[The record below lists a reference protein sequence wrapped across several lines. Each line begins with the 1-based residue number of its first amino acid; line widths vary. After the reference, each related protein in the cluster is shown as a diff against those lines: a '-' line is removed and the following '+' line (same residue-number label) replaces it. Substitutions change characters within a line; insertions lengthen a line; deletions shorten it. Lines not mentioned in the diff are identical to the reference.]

1 MALISRLYSQFI
13 DLLRILSGVVV
24 FIIFV
29 LIVSDVL
36 LRLTGLPLWTYSSG
50 VVEYSLL
57 WFTMLGAPWLARIK
71 GHVFIDAVT
80 QLLPAGPQK
89 IIAKIV
95 YTICIVSCLIFAWF
109 SFQLLLD
116 AFTSGQTDT
125 RGEDFPLWALLFPI
139 PFSFALV
146 AIEFCRFLFGFD
158 DMYAAAEKE
167 GV

>member
-1 MALISRLYSQFI
+1 MALISHLYDKFI

-24 FIIFV
+24 VIIFL
-29 LIVSDVL
+29 LIVTDVI
-36 LRLTGLPLWTYSSG
+36 LRGFRLPTWTYSSG
-50 VVEYSLL
+50 LVEYGLL

-80 QLLPAGPQK
+80 QLLPPGPQK
-89 IIAKIV
+89 VIAKIV
-95 YTICIVSCLIFAWF
+95 YTICIVSCLVFTWF
-109 SFQLLLD
+109 SLQLLLD

-139 PFSFALV
+139 PFSFFLV
-146 AIEFCRFLFGFD
+146 AIEFGRFLLGFD
-158 DMYAAAEKE
+158 DMYAAADKE

>member
-1 MALISRLYSQFI
+1 MALISRLYSNLI

-24 FIIFV
+24 FAIFV

-36 LRLTGLPLWTYSSG
+36 FRIFGLPLWTYSSG
-50 VVEYSLL
+50 VVEYGLL

-80 QLLPAGPQK
+80 QLLPTGAK
-89 IIAKIV
+89 KVIAKIV
-95 YTICIVSCLIFAWF
+95 YVICIVSCVVFAWF
-109 SFQLLLD
+109 SFQLLWD
-116 AFTSGQTDT
+116 AFGSGQTDT

-139 PFSFALV
+139 PFSFSLV
-146 AIEFCRFLFGFD
+146 AIEFCRFLLGFD
-158 DMYAAAEKE
+158 DMYSAVEKE